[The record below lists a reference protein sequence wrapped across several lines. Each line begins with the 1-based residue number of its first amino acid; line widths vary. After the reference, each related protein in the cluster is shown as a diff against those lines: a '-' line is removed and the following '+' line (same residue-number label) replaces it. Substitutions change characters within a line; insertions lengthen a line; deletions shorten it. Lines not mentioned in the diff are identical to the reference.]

1 VTRRIA
7 LVLGLLAAA
16 PALAATADDVAAL
29 GRYER
34 RLAEGSGA
42 PVIVRGK
49 TLFGG
54 PTDARRTER
63 VRVRRMIADLEAGRP
78 VDPDALA
85 AMLTRAGG
93 ASAGR

>member
-1 VTRRIA
+1 
-7 LVLGLLAAA
+7 LLGAA
-16 PALAATADDVAAL
+16 PTLAATADELATL
-29 GRYER
+29 TRYER
-34 RLAEGSGA
+34 QLAAGSGA

-63 VRVRRMIADLEAGRP
+63 VRVRHMIADLEAGRP
-78 VDPDALA
+78 VDPHALA